1 MNFDSFAARI
11 QEEMEEL
18 SHLCSDV
25 EGQLYLIEKLKDPA
39 YVEKL
44 AEFSAEVEEKFA
56 ELQSPENQIRRG
68 IENIGSKVSA
78 YYTGAERVFTTVVK
92 YIDKEN
98 VKGKNWH
105 QELIEQVSVAK
116 PPRPAVIS
124 EFSKDVLTDLRGF
137 RNVERAKAKPS
148 SRRFDDDL
156 PHSRLHYPSF
166 LEEPRTLEHGR
177 MLSILHPRLETEIS
191 QFLDLV
197 KANSLVGGDK
207 NLEAERQKV
216 VNRGLYKSYFEK
228 VSPPSR
234 PSVGIFTKWDNQE
247 KTDIAIAKMILSE
260 NQGDSKQGENR
271 VRQILSQ
278 GDRVL
283 ELIQGKDRSRVG
295 NYINA
300 IIHKAAS
307 DSRMQQGGEGRDD
320 NEGR

>member
-148 SRRFDDDL
+148 SRALLRSRVCFANLNAKAFADDDL
-156 PHSRLHYPSF
+156 PHSRLHRHVF
-166 LEEPRTLEHGR
+166 
-177 MLSILHPRLETEIS
+177 
-191 QFLDLV
+191 
-197 KANSLVGGDK
+197 
-207 NLEAERQKV
+207 EA
-216 VNRGLYKSYFEK
+216 
-228 VSPPSR
+228 
-234 PSVGIFTKWDNQE
+234 W
-247 KTDIAIAKMILSE
+247 
-260 NQGDSKQGENR
+260 
-271 VRQILSQ
+271 
-278 GDRVL
+278 
-283 ELIQGKDRSRVG
+283 
-295 NYINA
+295 
-300 IIHKAAS
+300 
-307 DSRMQQGGEGRDD
+307 
-320 NEGR
+320 

>member
-1 MNFDSFAARI
+1 
-11 QEEMEEL
+11 
-18 SHLCSDV
+18 
-25 EGQLYLIEKLKDPA
+25 
-39 YVEKL
+39 
-44 AEFSAEVEEKFA
+44 
-56 ELQSPENQIRRG
+56 
-68 IENIGSKVSA
+68 
-78 YYTGAERVFTTVVK
+78 
-92 YIDKEN
+92 
-98 VKGKNWH
+98 
-105 QELIEQVSVAK
+105 
-116 PPRPAVIS
+116 
-124 EFSKDVLTDLRGF
+124 
-137 RNVERAKAKPS
+137 
-148 SRRFDDDL
+148 
-156 PHSRLHYPSF
+156 
-166 LEEPRTLEHGR
+166 